1 MTFNPQEVR
10 RANEEE
16 PTSPLGM
23 ATNHWL
29 LMKLQR
35 GEITPEEY
43 VKLAKQRGKDLA
55 EAPLDTSKK

>member
-1 MTFNPQEVR
+1 
-10 RANEEE
+10 
-16 PTSPLGM
+16 M